1 MSTKEKKMD
10 RHSNTGMRGAPKKGG
25 AGGKGT
31 WGVGG
36 KDDLRPA
43 SNNDPDDPNYDS
55 EGEEVVDGEQ
65 VVLSKVIVAKP
76 SEVIIKEYISGG
88 DIEET
93 VKTLQEVNL
102 ADSDLFVKD
111 CLLFGI
117 EHHAYERELISQLL
131 SALYGQAVSG
141 AKIEDGFQR
150 VVDRIDDISLDNP
163 DAVDTLS
170 KFLAR
175 AVVDEIVAPA
185 FLKNAHDNANKK
197 AKEVLSL
204 ANGMIT
210 ERHRIDRLAHVWG
223 PGDLRSV
230 RRLREETATLL
241 QEYLDTGDLAEADK
255 CVRNR
260 IDAPSFYFQI
270 VKQAVRLAFARH
282 HSPSPSH
289 SGDSV
294 TPKIV
299 KLLTFFSQ
307 EGLFSPGVI
316 EKGLSQIYE
325 RLEDE
330 RLDNPQA
337 PAILAHIL
345 EEGQRAGWIS
355 KNYQPPAP
363 APAPAP
369 ASTTS
374 TSTSTSAEKGSSS

>member
-1 MSTKEKKMD
+1 MSTKEAKKLD

-88 DIEET
+88 EIEQT
-93 VKTLQEVNL
+93 VKTLKEVNL
-102 ADSDLFVKD
+102 SDNDLFVKD

-150 VVDRIDDISLDNP
+150 VLDRIDDISLDNP
-163 DAVDTLS
+163 DAVDVLS

-175 AVVDEIVAPA
+175 AMVDEIVAPA
-185 FLKNAHDNANKK
+185 FLKNAAAETEK

-204 ANGMIT
+204 TNGMTT

-230 RRLREETATLL
+230 RRLREETSTLL

-270 VKQAVRLAFARH
+270 VKQAVRLAFA
-282 HSPSPSH
+282 HST
-289 SGDSV
+289 DESV
-294 TPKIV
+294 TQKIIN
-299 KLLTFFSQ
+299 LLAFFTK

-330 RLDNPQA
+330 RLDNPKA
-337 PAILAHIL
+337 PVILAQIF
-345 EEGQRAGWIS
+345 EKGQQSGWIS
-355 KNYQPPAP
+355 KTYQPPA
-363 APAPAP
+363 
-369 ASTTS
+369 STAATTTEKTS
-374 TSTSTSAEKGSSS
+374 S

>member
-1 MSTKEKKMD
+1 MATKEVKKLD
-10 RHSNTGMRGAPKKGG
+10 RHSNTGMRGGAKKGG

-43 SNNDPDDPNYDS
+43 TNDDPDDPNYDS
-55 EGEEVVDGEQ
+55 EGEAVVDGEQ

-88 DIEET
+88 DIEQT

-150 VVDRIDDISLDNP
+150 VLDRIDDISLDNP

-185 FLKNAHDNANKK
+185 FLKNAKVGENDK

-204 ANGMIT
+204 CNGMIT

-230 RRLREETATLL
+230 RRLREETSTLL
-241 QEYLDTGDLAEADK
+241 QEYLDTGDLAEADR

-270 VKQAVRLAFARH
+270 VKEAVRLAFARRL
-282 HSPSPSH
+282 SND
-289 SGDSV
+289 DSA
-294 TPKIV
+294 TQKII
-299 KLLTFFSQ
+299 KLLVFFSK
-307 EGLFSPGVI
+307 EALFSPGVI
-316 EKGLSQIYE
+316 EKGLSRIYE

-337 PAILAHIL
+337 PAILATIL
-345 EEGQRAGWIS
+345 EQGQREGWIS
-355 KNYQPPAP
+355 KSYQPPASS
-363 APAPAP
+363 AA
-369 ASTTS
+369 S
-374 TSTSTSAEKGSSS
+374 TSTAEKSSS